1 MPRGVYSGLGAV
13 GCSGLVEY
21 VANVGVDGSDGDYDL
36 FGDLPVGLAI
46 ANQAENI
53 NLSLGKTSRIPGGR
67 RLSSSRYQVIHLSAQ
82 GWHPQVCR
90 DLEGFF
96 QQLLRPE
103 VVPATLALKQNGRV
117 TPAGPGIFGYV
128 AVSAQNAKESSR

>member
-13 GCSGLVEY
+13 GCSSLVEY
-21 VANVGVDGSDGDYDL
+21 VANVGVDGSDGDYEL
-36 FGDLPVGLAI
+36 FGDLPVGLAV

-67 RLSSSRYQVIHLSAQ
+67 RLSGSRYQVIHLLAQ

-103 VVPATLALKQNGRV
+103 VVLATLALQQNGSV
-117 TPAGPGIFGYV
+117 TPAGLGIFGYV
-128 AVSAQNAKESSR
+128 AVLAQNAKESSR